1 MIPVYIFGFLL
12 MGLLSGYLTFKVMSF
27 SKTVDVPDL
36 KGKTVIEANELLS
49 KSGLFLKV
57 EGEDYD
63 PIIPSGRILRQDI
76 PSGNKVKEE
85 RGIKVFL
92 SKGPKVQFVPDLIG
106 QTLQEAETTLARS
119 GLKVEKVIRIHSDTV
134 ARDRILS
141 QRPEPDEALKDSLSL
156 VVSSGPYDI
165 LYFCP
170 DFLGKSRDDALSLSE
185 KLGLKVE
192 FTGQGQRIKAQKPR
206 QNTLFRSG
214 ETVILQLEGE

>member
-1 MIPVYIFGFLL
+1 
-12 MGLLSGYLTFKVMSF
+12 MSF